1 MTVWALQVH
10 HQISLQPHLHKSTQ
24 LFLFF
29 PMPPHYDNLT
39 VFFAAVFQLV
49 QFSTLAHCI
58 ASKAA
63 RTVQSTNYS
72 GCLYH
77 CRRALAPKWLARGH
91 WSHKEWRKESGL
103 INGPAT
109 PTPKVTGD
117 KVGQQHTAKETLPSL
132 SSLADETS
140 KESMHK
146 IHGSLLM

>member
-1 MTVWALQVH
+1 MSSPGPPPNLPSASPTQEHTTVPVLSHA
-10 HQISLQPHLHKSTQ
+10 STLWQ
-24 LFLFF
+24 S
-29 PMPPHYDNLT
+29 HC
-39 VFFAAVFQLV
+39 FFAAVFQLV

-63 RTVQSTNYS
+63 RTVQSANYS